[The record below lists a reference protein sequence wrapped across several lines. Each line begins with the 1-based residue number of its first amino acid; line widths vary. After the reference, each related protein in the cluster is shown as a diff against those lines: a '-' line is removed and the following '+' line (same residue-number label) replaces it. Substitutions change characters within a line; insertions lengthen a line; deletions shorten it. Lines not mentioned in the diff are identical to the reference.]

1 MNKKIEDYLPYYLG
15 CEIMYEYKF
24 TTIDGSEMRL
34 AKMNYMGVN
43 GITHFVDLAPIDKFG
58 NASSTTTFRLN
69 VKEIKPILRPFS
81 SMTDDEAQEC
91 LAFVFLVPPHNAWM
105 DVEAL
110 QQFLSNNVAFTIGV
124 SEEEQGDIPMNM
136 FELTPQTMFNLT
148 EWLISKHFDI
158 FGLIDAGLAINKTSI
173 K

>member
-1 MNKKIEDYLPYYLG
+1 MNKKIEDYLHMYLG
-15 CEIMYEYKF
+15 CEVYNPAYPMWDFELEAVSIVVGGK
-24 TTIDGSEMRL
+24 R
-34 AKMNYMGVN
+34 AK
-43 GITHFVDLAPIDKFG
+43 
-58 NASSTTTFRLN
+58 LN
-69 VKEIKPILRPFS
+69 VIIENEEGPYPDDGWYIPDKLQLALRPLS

-148 EWLISKHFDI
+148 EWLLSRYFDL
-158 FGLIDAGLAINKTSI
+158 FGLIDAGLAIDKTST